1 MRKFWLEYKTLTET
15 QKLDLMSYNTF
26 FTDVTGLGEK
36 YELDGAT
43 NGGQYI
49 LAARTKAADVISGT
63 MIFSA
68 KRYYNDFVTFC
79 DTENG
84 IIVFCMQD
92 PGDDQTLRR
101 EVTLATCERTE
112 AKANGSLECPTTLQ
126 ALTDWYIEAVETYE
140 DYEAQEGNFEG
151 TTIDPSK
158 LISLGAQEA
167 EVSLQIE
174 PMIAGTAGVSW
185 MIPEIGIVEYDAH
198 GEELSRT
205 LKISC
210 PSVFAK
216 GDTFELISNPQSL
229 AVRAVPEMTGANLPS
244 DRDLYWEIDQIQAT
258 PFIRTT
264 PGVTTYLYISAITE
278 STAQTIPLGV
288 TVIRRIDTHA

>member
-79 DTENG
+79 DTESG
-84 IIVFCMQD
+84 IIVFCMQEQR
-92 PGDDQTLRR
+92 DDQTLRR

-210 PSVFAK
+210 ASVFNK
-216 GDTFELISNPQSL
+216 GDTFELNSTPQNL
-229 AVRAVPEMTGANLPS
+229 AVRRIPGEQGPNMPKDINM
-244 DRDLYWEIDQIQAT
+244 YWEIDQLPAT
-258 PFIRTT
+258 PFIRTKSD
-264 PGVTTYLYISAITE
+264 VTTYLYICAITE
-278 STAQTIPLGV
+278 SEAQAIPLHV
-288 TVIRRIDTHA
+288 TVTRRVYTHA